1 MIGGRRAKKNSS
13 GSKSNCRERERE
25 RERDREKEREMDGC
39 QYENKSCYCSHEWTC
54 KLSMST
60 NHQGRQA
67 GVNTYKSA
75 CNENTSRHYAR
86 SQLHR
91 EAYKIRILPYKL
103 TVSLI

>member
-1 MIGGRRAKKNSS
+1 
-13 GSKSNCRERERE
+13 
-25 RERDREKEREMDGC
+25 
-39 QYENKSCYCSHEWTC
+39 
-54 KLSMST
+54 MST

-75 CNENTSRHYAR
+75 CNARHYAR